1 MKFDLTKSKSTWGGI
16 AAIAIL
22 LVRQILIH
30 NGVIIPYQE
39 WDLAIL
45 LIDAVAAAF
54 GIYGF
59 RDAIRKL
66 QVDQYYN
73 DPLKKNIPKNDKLS
87 EEYVA
92 QLEENFMDQ
101 QYKDNERVTFAD
113 GSKQTKDE
121 KILASRDMLSKHFS
135 YRKDVNI
142 ISECILTDE
151 PTFTLRA
158 KDMIAV
164 SALAQYIHDCKRHC
178 TPEYIEELEI
188 ILKRFMHWRDA
199 NPTKMKIPD

>member
-87 EEYVA
+87 EEIA
-92 QLEENFMDQ
+92 AKMKLLEEDSQHQQFKDAERRVNFTAGYVQPKNYD
-101 QYKDNERVTFAD
+101 KD
-113 GSKQTKDE
+113 K
-121 KILASRDMLSKHFS
+121 KILA
-135 YRKDVNI
+135 
-142 ISECILTDE
+142 ECSQTGE

>member
-87 EEYVA
+87 GEYTDNLA
-92 QLEENFMDQ
+92 QLEENFLDQ
-101 QYKDNERVTFAD
+101 QYKDAERVNFTA
-113 GSKQTKDE
+113 GYVQPKNYAKGN
-121 KILASRDMLSKHFS
+121 KI
-135 YRKDVNI
+135 I
-142 ISECILTDE
+142 TECSVTGE

-158 KDMIAV
+158 HDVMSV
-164 SALAQYIHDCKRHC
+164 SALADYIHACKRHC
-178 TPEYIEELEI
+178 TPEYVNELDV
-188 ILKRFMHWRDA
+188 ILKRFMDWRDA

>member
-1 MKFDLTKSKSTWGGI
+1 MKFDLSKSKSTWGGI

-73 DPLKKNIPKNDKLS
+73 DPLKKNIPKNENDNLGKLEQEYQDK
-87 EEYVA
+87 
-92 QLEENFMDQ
+92 
-101 QYKDNERVTFAD
+101 QYQENERLTFSALSND
-113 GSKQTKDE
+113 PDEYKKDK
-121 KILASRDMLSKHFS
+121 KIIAACTLSG
-135 YRKDVNI
+135 
-142 ISECILTDE
+142 E
-151 PTFTLRA
+151 PTFCLRA
-158 KDMIAV
+158 QDAIAIPTLV
-164 SALAQYIHDCKRHC
+164 EYIDVCKRHC
-178 TPEYIEELEI
+178 TPGYVEELEA
-188 ILKRFMHWRDA
+188 ILKRFMQWRDG
-199 NPTKMKIPD
+199 NQDKMKIPD

>member
-1 MKFDLTKSKSTWGGI
+1 MKFDLSKSKSTWGGI

-73 DPLKKNIPKNDKLS
+73 DPLKKNIPKNENDNLGILEQEYQDK
-87 EEYVA
+87 
-92 QLEENFMDQ
+92 
-101 QYKDNERVTFAD
+101 QYQDNERVTFSD
-113 GSKQTKDE
+113 QSNDPDEYKKDK
-121 KILASRDMLSKHFS
+121 KIIAACTLSG
-135 YRKDVNI
+135 
-142 ISECILTDE
+142 E
-151 PTFTLRA
+151 PTFCLRGQ
-158 KDMIAV
+158 D
-164 SALAQYIHDCKRHC
+164 ALAIDTISHYIYNAKRHC
-178 TPEYIEELEI
+178 TPGYVEELESI
-188 ILKRFMHWRDA
+188 YSRFKSWRDD
-199 NPTKMKIPD
+199 NKDKMKIPD